1 MNAEIK
7 KIVKNSGSSFY
18 YAMSML
24 PKAKREAMYTVYA
37 FCRIVD
43 DIADEPNPVDKK
55 SKMLNEWRKKITDIY
70 DGIIANDIDAELA
83 ETINKFQLPK
93 NEFMAIIDG
102 MEMDVLQGI
111 NAPSKDELF
120 LYARRVAGA
129 VGILSVKI
137 FGDLSKKAE
146 QFAIALGNALQFT
159 NILRDQQE
167 DLEMG
172 RLYLP
177 KEIIGEKIKDPL
189 EVINATDIGEKR
201 KKMAELALAAF
212 KEAENYLKTAD
223 KKILKPAI
231 VMMQVY
237 YAIFKEMEKRGWDK
251 IMPRVKLSKFKL
263 LKIALWPKSTL

>member
-1 MNAEIK
+1 MNDKIK

-18 YAMSML
+18 YAMALL

-43 DIADEPNPVDKK
+43 DIADEPNPDAKK
-55 SKMLNEWRKKITDIY
+55 TEMLNEWRKRIAAIYNGIITD
-70 DGIIANDIDAELA
+70 DIDAELA
-83 ETINKFQLPK
+83 KTINDFNLPQK
-93 NEFMAIIDG
+93 EFEAIIDG
-102 MEMDVLQGI
+102 METDIAHGM
-111 NAPSKDELF
+111 NAPSTDELF

-137 FGDLSKKAE
+137 FGDTSKNAE
-146 QFAIALGNALQFT
+146 QFAVSLGNALQFT

-177 KEIIGEKIKDPL
+177 REIVGENIKNPNDAINDPS
-189 EVINATDIGEKR
+189 IGEKR
-201 KKMAELALAAF
+201 KKMAELALSAF
-212 KEAENYLKTAD
+212 KEAEKYLETAD
-223 KKILKPAI
+223 KKTLKPAI

-237 YAIFKEMEKRGWDK
+237 YSIFKAMEKRGWDK
-251 IMPRVKLSKFKL
+251 IMPRIKLSKLKL

>member
-1 MNAEIK
+1 MNDKIK

-18 YAMSML
+18 YAMAML

-43 DIADEPNPVDKK
+43 DIADEPNPVAKK
-55 SKMLNEWRKKITDIY
+55 TEMLNEWRKKITAIY
-70 DGIIANDIDAELA
+70 NGTVTDDIDAELA
-83 ETINKFQLPK
+83 KTVKRFHLPQK
-93 NEFMAIIDG
+93 EFAAIIDG
-102 MEMDVLQGI
+102 METDISHGM
-111 NAPSKDELF
+111 NAPSLDELF

-137 FGDLSKKAE
+137 FGDVSENAE
-146 QFAIALGNALQFT
+146 QFAVSLGNALQFT

-167 DLEMG
+167 DLDME

-177 KEIIGEKIKDPL
+177 KEIVGENITNPKDAANDP
-189 EVINATDIGEKR
+189 DIGKKR
-201 KKMAELALAAF
+201 EKMAALALTAF
-212 KEAENYLKTAD
+212 KEAEKYLATAD
-223 KKILKPAI
+223 KKTLKPAI

-251 IMPRVKLSKFKL
+251 IMPRVKLSKLKL